1 MTQLRVTFDDERCR
15 QEGKLVDAIV
25 ERLES
30 CEKKVLFTLSSWYLI
45 LEYRLE
51 VMSPIEMPIM
61 FFYHTSM
68 LHSLRELAVEAQQ
81 CRWRDCI
88 IMRSSR

>member
-1 MTQLRVTFDDERCR
+1 MQLRITFDDERCR

-81 CRWRDCI
+81 CRWRDYI